1 MKDVVVRA
9 FKTFIQ
15 AAISYVCTISFIDID
30 WSDNTVVGGVI
41 LAALAAGI
49 SALMNIDWEAFSM
62 EKTVKVDDE
71 EDVDDEYTDD
81 EEDVGV
87 EDTDTPGEG
96 EEYADSD
103 GAEADVDADADA
115 DDDTGK
121 EDAVEDA
128 DESAEDE
135 ITVSDTAEVDADTEA
150 AEADE
155 TGTEKA
161 CG

>member
-49 SALMNIDWEAFSM
+49 SALMNIDWDAISLEKAAEAG
-62 EKTVKVDDE
+62 EAEDDTGAE
-71 EDVDDEYTDD
+71 EDADDVVDFKEDDAADDAIADES
-81 EEDVGV
+81 V
-87 EDTDTPGEG
+87 EDEVT
-96 EEYADSD
+96 DSD
-103 GAEADVDADADA
+103 ATEVNSAEADADA
-115 DDDTGK
+115 TVDDTSD
-121 EDAVEDA
+121 ED
-128 DESAEDE
+128 
-135 ITVSDTAEVDADTEA
+135 TVDADTTEV
-150 AEADE
+150 E
-155 TGTEKA
+155 TEKA

>member
-9 FKTFIQ
+9 LKTFIQ

-49 SALMNIDWEAFSM
+49 SALMNIDWDAISLEKAAEEAG
-62 EKTVKVDDE
+62 DE
-71 EDVDDEYTDD
+71 
-81 EEDVGV
+81 V
-87 EDTDTPGEG
+87 ED
-96 EEYADSD
+96 
-103 GAEADVDADADA
+103 DADADA
-115 DDDTGK
+115 LDEESEDVDYEDVDIE
-121 EDAVEDA
+121 EDAADDADEDE

-135 ITVSDTAEVDADTEA
+135 ITESDAAEVDSVEADAEDADTE
-150 AEADE
+150 DDVVVE
-155 TGTEKA
+155 TETEKA

>member
-9 FKTFIQ
+9 LKTFIQ

-49 SALMNIDWEAFSM
+49 SALMNIDWDAISL
-62 EKTVKVDDE
+62 EKAVKEVDDE
-71 EDVDDEYTDD
+71 AGDDAGAEDADTLDED
-81 EEDVGV
+81 
-87 EDTDTPGEG
+87 
-96 EEYADSD
+96 EEYADSEEED
-103 GAEADVDADADA
+103 GADDGDV
-115 DDDTGK
+115 
-121 EDAVEDA
+121 

-135 ITVSDTAEVDADTEA
+135 ITESDAVAEADSEDADTSD
-150 AEADE
+150 ADTTDADVVE
-155 TGTEKA
+155 EDTTGVETEKA

>member
-49 SALMNIDWEAFSM
+49 SALMNIDWDAISLEKAVEEVGGEA
-62 EKTVKVDDE
+62 EDD
-71 EDVDDEYTDD
+71 
-81 EEDVGV
+81 
-87 EDTDTPGEG
+87 
-96 EEYADSD
+96 A
-103 GAEADVDADADA
+103 ADADA
-115 DDDTGK
+115 LDEESEDVDSEDVDEDADIEEEDAADDTL
-121 EDAVEDA
+121 A

-135 ITVSDTAEVDADTEA
+135 TLESAA
-150 AEADE
+150 AEADAEDADTSDADTSDEDTTE
-155 TGTEKA
+155 TETEKA

>member
-49 SALMNIDWEAFSM
+49 SALMNIDWEAISL
-62 EKTVKVDDE
+62 EKAAEEADDE
-71 EDVDDEYTDD
+71 AEDDDDA
-81 EEDVGV
+81 EDS
-87 EDTDTPGEG
+87 TDTE
-96 EEYADSD
+96 
-103 GAEADVDADADA
+103 ADADA
-115 DDDTGK
+115 DD
-121 EDAVEDA
+121 
-128 DESAEDE
+128 
-135 ITVSDTAEVDADTEA
+135 TVDSEGTCETESDTADVVTETDSA
-150 AEADE
+150 AEEEEE
-155 TGTEKA
+155 TEVA

>member
-49 SALMNIDWEAFSM
+49 SALMNIDWDAISLEKAAEEVGGEA
-62 EKTVKVDDE
+62 EDDAADADTLDE
-71 EDVDDEYTDD
+71 ELEDEDSEEEAAADNVDVDECSEDETT
-81 EEDVGV
+81 ESG
-87 EDTDTPGEG
+87 
-96 EEYADSD
+96 S
-103 GAEADVDADADA
+103 AEADA
-115 DDDTGK
+115 
-121 EDAVEDA
+121 EDEGAEDA
-128 DESAEDE
+128 DTSDE
-135 ITVSDTAEVDADTEA
+135 GATET
-150 AEADE
+150 E
-155 TGTEKA
+155 TEKA

>member
-9 FKTFIQ
+9 LKTFIQ

-49 SALMNIDWEAFSM
+49 SALMNIDWDAISL
-62 EKTVKVDDE
+62 EKAV
-71 EDVDDEYTDD
+71 EDVDDE
-81 EEDVGV
+81 EED
-87 EDTDTPGEG
+87 
-96 EEYADSD
+96 A
-103 GAEADVDADADA
+103 ADADA
-115 DDDTGK
+115 LDEESEDVDYEDVDLEEDDAAD
-121 EDAVEDA
+121 DADV

-135 ITVSDTAEVDADTEA
+135 IVESDVA
-150 AEADE
+150 AEADAENADTSDADTTE
-155 TGTEKA
+155 TETEKA

>member
-49 SALMNIDWEAFSM
+49 SALMNIDWDAISL
-62 EKTVKVDDE
+62 EKAAEVDDE
-71 EDVDDEYTDD
+71 E
-81 EEDVGV
+81 ED
-87 EDTDTPGEG
+87 
-96 EEYADSD
+96 A
-103 GAEADVDADADA
+103 ADADTL
-115 DDDTGK
+115 DEESEDVDYEDVDIEE
-121 EDAVEDA
+121 EDAAEDA
-128 DESAEDE
+128 DVDESAEDE
-135 ITVSDTAEVDADTEA
+135 IVESDVA
-150 AEADE
+150 AEADAEDADTSDADTTE
-155 TGTEKA
+155 TETEKA

>member
-49 SALMNIDWEAFSM
+49 SALMNIDWEAISL
-62 EKTVKVDDE
+62 EKA
-71 EDVDDEYTDD
+71 
-81 EEDVGV
+81 
-87 EDTDTPGEG
+87 
-96 EEYADSD
+96 ADSD
-103 GAEADVDADADA
+103 GETEDDDAEDNTDADA
-115 DDDTGK
+115 DDTVDSEDVCEVEGDTADVVT
-121 EDAVEDA
+121 ETDSAVE
-128 DESAEDE
+128 EEE
-135 ITVSDTAEVDADTEA
+135 ETEV
-150 AEADE
+150 
-155 TGTEKA
+155 A

>member
-49 SALMNIDWEAFSM
+49 SALMNIDWDAISL
-62 EKTVKVDDE
+62 EKAAEEVDDDGEDDVGAKYADALDEDEKNADIEE
-71 EDVDDEYTDD
+71 EDAADD
-81 EEDVGV
+81 
-87 EDTDTPGEG
+87 
-96 EEYADSD
+96 
-103 GAEADVDADADA
+103 ADVY
-115 DDDTGK
+115 
-121 EDAVEDA
+121 
-128 DESAEDE
+128 ESAEDE
-135 ITVSDTAEVDADTEA
+135 IVESDAT
-150 AEADE
+150 AEADAGDAGISDADAPDDDATE
-155 TGTEKA
+155 DETEKA

>member
-9 FKTFIQ
+9 LKTFIQ

-49 SALMNIDWEAFSM
+49 SALMNIDWDAISL
-62 EKTVKVDDE
+62 EKAVEKVDDADY
-71 EDVDDEYTDD
+71 EDAEVTDYDSETDADVVTD
-81 EEDVGV
+81 EED
-87 EDTDTPGEG
+87 TT
-96 EEYADSD
+96 
-103 GAEADVDADADA
+103 DVDSEDEDIA
-115 DDDTGK
+115 DDTN
-121 EDAVEDA
+121 V

-135 ITVSDTAEVDADTEA
+135 
-150 AEADE
+150 
-155 TGTEKA
+155 TEKA